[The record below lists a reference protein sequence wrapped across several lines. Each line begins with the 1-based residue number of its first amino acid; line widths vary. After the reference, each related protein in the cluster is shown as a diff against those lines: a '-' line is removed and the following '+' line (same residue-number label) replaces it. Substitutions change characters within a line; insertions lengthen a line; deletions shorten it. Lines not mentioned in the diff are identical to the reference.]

1 MEFLSQRSDPSHNCD
16 LYATSFNP
24 WWQAGDQTCVP
35 AEIPLIPFHHCGN
48 SLASSLIFFLFR
60 AAPTHMEVPRL
71 WVESELHLLAFAT
84 ATATWDPSCICDLHQ
99 SSQQCWI
106 LNPLSEARDRTHIL
120 MDTSRVYNPLSHS
133 GNSPRSSFVIAG
145 ASLSR

>member
-1 MEFLSQRSDPSHNCD
+1 MPRHPTLHPTLCLPFILFHFCFHFLATLQHMEFLSQRSDPSHNCD

-106 LNPLSEARDRTHIL
+106 LNPLSEARD
-120 MDTSRVYNPLSHS
+120 
-133 GNSPRSSFVIAG
+133 
-145 ASLSR
+145 